1 VKHDMQP
8 FIEGCAAMQIALD
21 EQKRAAFETYLS
33 LLLEWNQ
40 KFNLTAIREP
50 RQIMVQHFLDSISLL
65 QLDIIQ
71 EEDSVL
77 DLGSGAGFPG
87 IPIKIMLPQISLT
100 LVDSVQK
107 KVRFLNEA
115 IKQLNL
121 DQSEA
126 LHARAEDLAR
136 EADKREAY
144 DVVVS
149 RAVGEM
155 RVLAEYCLPFVK
167 QDGYFIS
174 HKGPGAA
181 DELAL
186 AGKALSILKGKWLE
200 TRQVDI
206 PFSERTHNLV
216 VVKKTGKTPKLYP
229 RSAGLPKKT
238 PL

>member
-1 VKHDMQP
+1 MQP

-100 LVDSVQK
+100 
-107 KVRFLNEA
+107 
-115 IKQLNL
+115 
-121 DQSEA
+121 
-126 LHARAEDLAR
+126 
-136 EADKREAY
+136 
-144 DVVVS
+144 
-149 RAVGEM
+149 
-155 RVLAEYCLPFVK
+155 
-167 QDGYFIS
+167 
-174 HKGPGAA
+174 
-181 DELAL
+181 
-186 AGKALSILKGKWLE
+186 
-200 TRQVDI
+200 
-206 PFSERTHNLV
+206 
-216 VVKKTGKTPKLYP
+216 
-229 RSAGLPKKT
+229 
-238 PL
+238 